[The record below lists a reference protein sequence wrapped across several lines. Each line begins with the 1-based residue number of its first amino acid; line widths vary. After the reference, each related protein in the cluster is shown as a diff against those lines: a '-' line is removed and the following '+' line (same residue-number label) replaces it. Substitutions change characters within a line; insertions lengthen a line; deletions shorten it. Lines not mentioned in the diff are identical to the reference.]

1 MNKPDNTSDINPSPA
16 SADLLIELGCEE
28 LPPKSLANLGQSLF
42 SGFLNQLKKAE
53 LAYDE
58 DNSRFFYTPRRLALL
73 VSGVSERQ
81 PDQVTERKG
90 PAVVAAFDADKQP
103 TPAANGF
110 ARSVGK
116 RVEELETLKTD
127 AGEWLFCRLEKPEVR
142 RRRECNSCE
151 ARFTTYESPLL
162 NMPMVIKSDGS
173 RDAFDEVRLRSG
185 MMRALEKRPVSAE
198 LIEDAVSRIKKQLL
212 GIEARE
218 ISTRKIGDMVMHELQ
233 RLDHVAYIRFAS
245 VYLSFEDI
253 QAFEEVIQTL
263 AAEPTPE
270 MQRRQ
275 VPLIEEDE

>member
-1 MNKPDNTSDINPSPA
+1 MKCPFCGTPDTRVVDS
-16 SADLLIELGCEE
+16 
-28 LPPKSLANLGQSLF
+28 
-42 SGFLNQLKKAE
+42 
-53 LAYDE
+53 
-58 DNSRFFYTPRRLALL
+58 RLAQE
-73 VSGVSERQ
+73 STQ
-81 PDQVTERKG
+81 
-90 PAVVAAFDADKQP
+90 
-103 TPAANGF
+103 
-110 ARSVGK
+110 
-116 RVEELETLKTD
+116 
-127 AGEWLFCRLEKPEVR
+127 VR

-151 ARFTTYESPLL
+151 ARFTTYESPML

-173 RDAFDEVRLRSG
+173 RDAFDELRLRNG

-263 AAEPTPE
+263 ASEPTPE

-275 VPLIEEDE
+275 VPLIDEDE

>member
-1 MNKPDNTSDINPSPA
+1 MKCPFCGTPDTRVVDS
-16 SADLLIELGCEE
+16 
-28 LPPKSLANLGQSLF
+28 
-42 SGFLNQLKKAE
+42 
-53 LAYDE
+53 
-58 DNSRFFYTPRRLALL
+58 RLAQE
-73 VSGVSERQ
+73 STQ
-81 PDQVTERKG
+81 
-90 PAVVAAFDADKQP
+90 
-103 TPAANGF
+103 
-110 ARSVGK
+110 
-116 RVEELETLKTD
+116 
-127 AGEWLFCRLEKPEVR
+127 VR
-142 RRRECNSCE
+142 RRRECYSCE

-218 ISTRKIGDMVMHELQ
+218 ISTRKVGGMVMHELQ

-263 AAEPTPE
+263 AAKPTPE
-270 MQRRQ
+270 LQRRQ
-275 VPLIEEDE
+275 VPLIDEDE

>member
-1 MNKPDNTSDINPSPA
+1 MKCPFCGAPDTRVVDS
-16 SADLLIELGCEE
+16 
-28 LPPKSLANLGQSLF
+28 
-42 SGFLNQLKKAE
+42 
-53 LAYDE
+53 
-58 DNSRFFYTPRRLALL
+58 RLAQE
-73 VSGVSERQ
+73 STQ
-81 PDQVTERKG
+81 
-90 PAVVAAFDADKQP
+90 
-103 TPAANGF
+103 
-110 ARSVGK
+110 
-116 RVEELETLKTD
+116 
-127 AGEWLFCRLEKPEVR
+127 VR

-173 RDAFDEVRLRSG
+173 RDAFDEMRLRSG
-185 MMRALEKRPVSAE
+185 MMRALEKRPVAAE

-218 ISTRKIGDMVMHELQ
+218 ISTRKIGDLVMHELQ

-275 VPLIEEDE
+275 VPLIDEEQ

>member
-1 MNKPDNTSDINPSPA
+1 MKCPFCGTPDTRVVDS
-16 SADLLIELGCEE
+16 
-28 LPPKSLANLGQSLF
+28 
-42 SGFLNQLKKAE
+42 
-53 LAYDE
+53 
-58 DNSRFFYTPRRLALL
+58 RLAQE
-73 VSGVSERQ
+73 STQ
-81 PDQVTERKG
+81 
-90 PAVVAAFDADKQP
+90 
-103 TPAANGF
+103 
-110 ARSVGK
+110 
-116 RVEELETLKTD
+116 
-127 AGEWLFCRLEKPEVR
+127 VR

-198 LIEDAVSRIKKQLL
+198 LIEDAISRIKKQLL

-218 ISTRKIGDMVMHELQ
+218 ISTRKVGDMVMHELQ

-263 AAEPTPE
+263 ASEPTPE

-275 VPLIEEDE
+275 VPLIDEDE

>member
-1 MNKPDNTSDINPSPA
+1 M
-16 SADLLIELGCEE
+16 
-28 LPPKSLANLGQSLF
+28 
-42 SGFLNQLKKAE
+42 
-53 LAYDE
+53 
-58 DNSRFFYTPRRLALL
+58 
-73 VSGVSERQ
+73 
-81 PDQVTERKG
+81 
-90 PAVVAAFDADKQP
+90 
-103 TPAANGF
+103 
-110 ARSVGK
+110 
-116 RVEELETLKTD
+116 
-127 AGEWLFCRLEKPEVR
+127 
-142 RRRECNSCE
+142 
-151 ARFTTYESPLL
+151 L

-173 RDAFDEVRLRSG
+173 RDAFDELRLRNG

-263 AAEPTPE
+263 ASEPTPE

-275 VPLIEEDE
+275 VPLIDEDE

>member
-1 MNKPDNTSDINPSPA
+1 MKCPFCGTPDTRVVDS
-16 SADLLIELGCEE
+16 
-28 LPPKSLANLGQSLF
+28 
-42 SGFLNQLKKAE
+42 
-53 LAYDE
+53 
-58 DNSRFFYTPRRLALL
+58 RLAQE
-73 VSGVSERQ
+73 STQ
-81 PDQVTERKG
+81 
-90 PAVVAAFDADKQP
+90 
-103 TPAANGF
+103 
-110 ARSVGK
+110 
-116 RVEELETLKTD
+116 
-127 AGEWLFCRLEKPEVR
+127 VR

-151 ARFTTYESPLL
+151 ARFTTYESPML

-198 LIEDAVSRIKKQLL
+198 LIEDAISRIKKQLL

-253 QAFEEVIQTL
+253 QAFEEVIKTL

-275 VPLIEEDE
+275 VPLIADDE

>member
-1 MNKPDNTSDINPSPA
+1 MKCPFCGTPDTRVVDS
-16 SADLLIELGCEE
+16 
-28 LPPKSLANLGQSLF
+28 
-42 SGFLNQLKKAE
+42 
-53 LAYDE
+53 
-58 DNSRFFYTPRRLALL
+58 RLAQE
-73 VSGVSERQ
+73 STQ
-81 PDQVTERKG
+81 
-90 PAVVAAFDADKQP
+90 
-103 TPAANGF
+103 
-110 ARSVGK
+110 
-116 RVEELETLKTD
+116 
-127 AGEWLFCRLEKPEVR
+127 VR

-198 LIEDAVSRIKKQLL
+198 LIEDSVSRIKKQLL

-218 ISTRKIGDMVMHELQ
+218 ISTRKIGDMVMYELQ

-253 QAFEEVIQTL
+253 QAFEEVIKKL
-263 AAEPTPE
+263 AGEPTPE

-275 VPLIEEDE
+275 VPLIAEDE